1 MSERDRPDALSGSE
15 PVMTEFEATLPPERP
30 ARRRRLAAG
39 LGTLLWENPVVV
51 KELRGRMRGRRAF
64 VVLTIYLLVLSCIT
78 SLLYLAYASA
88 AQQPYG
94 PDSYL
99 IGKVVFGGILGLQL
113 VLVVFITPAF
123 TAGAISGERERQT
136 YDLLRTTLL
145 PARALVSGKL
155 ISALAYVVLLV
166 LAAVPLQSI
175 AFLLGGVAIEEAI
188 LAQLIVLTTVLAL
201 GAASVYFSTRARST
215 LVATVLSYGFA
226 FLATGGLPLILL
238 MLSPILGYASTTLL
252 GIEEPHWALLV
263 ALIYV
268 GGFLLALNPV
278 ATIILSEVVLL
289 EEQTIGF
296 FKISLP
302 MASGPSS
309 AGPMVMRDIWLVS
322 PWVVYVLFY
331 LLLAALAY
339 WLAVRRVQRIER

>member
-64 VVLTIYLLVLSCIT
+64 VVLTVYLLVLSCIT

-99 IGKVVFGGILGLQL
+99 IGKVVFGGVLGLQL
-113 VLVVFITPAF
+113 LLVIFITPAF

-155 ISALAYVVLLV
+155 ISALAYVVLLI
-166 LAAVPLQSI
+166 LAAIPLESI
-175 AFLLGGVAIEEAI
+175 AFLLGGVAVEEVI
-188 LAQLIVLTTVLAL
+188 LSQLILLATALAL
-201 GAASVYFSTRARST
+201 GAISVYLSTRARST

-226 FLATGGLPLILL
+226 FLTTGGLPLVLL
-238 MLSPILGYASTTLL
+238 VLSPILGFAGTTIF
-252 GIEEPHWALLV
+252 GIEEPPWLLLT

-268 GGFLLALNPV
+268 GGFLLAMNPI
-278 ATIILSEVVLL
+278 ATIILSEIVLI
-289 EEQTIGF
+289 EEQTIWF

-302 MASGPSS
+302 ISSSSS
-309 AGPMVMRDIWLVS
+309 AGPVMRDIWLVS
-322 PWVVYVLFY
+322 PWVVYVLVY

-339 WLAVRRVQRIER
+339 GLAVRRVRRIER